1 MSFNPKTGRI
11 SSQCPHCGTWN
22 DWEYKHYLTPGTVAP
37 LGKKYYKPI
46 VCSNCI
52 RELRCQDDPVRRHYE
67 AAHDEKQSK
76 LAGGEK

>member
-1 MSFNPKTGRI
+1 MSFNPKTGRL
-11 SSQCPHCGTWN
+11 STLCPHCGTWN

-52 RELRCQDDPVRRHYE
+52 RELQCQDDPVRRHYE